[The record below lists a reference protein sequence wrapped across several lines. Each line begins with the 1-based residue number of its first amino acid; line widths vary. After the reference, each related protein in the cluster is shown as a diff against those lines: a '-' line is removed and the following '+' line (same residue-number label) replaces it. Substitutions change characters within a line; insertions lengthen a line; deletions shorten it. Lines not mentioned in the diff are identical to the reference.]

1 MAACLPVEPD
11 KGNDEELV
19 ALVNAF
25 PDTRDPKNWSADP
38 EQACIRHHGFLT
50 VFLKRHL
57 QKQKVQ
63 KVFQGACKR
72 LQASEAR
79 MIANCI
85 MEVRKWTLRK
95 WKNLKSGV
103 RTTPA
108 VLSLMHAVYGQPA
121 QGKAEPV
128 EGKAGPVQGIKR
140 RLTVK
145 SPPSKNLSPI
155 IIQDSGEV
163 ELSPSSL
170 VEEISSS
177 AGSSLGKASS
187 GCIGAEVLEGMERPS
202 ALKKPAAQKR
212 PAAKRACKRP
222 AADVGDGEAARA
234 CARPP
239 IEMAASGAW
248 HGSMSFS
255 WVKPTKAAKKAYIQ
269 ARNDAHSKPYCLVNV
284 ERERGHEQD
293 RIMSALMHKAQH
305 EQGLSKAQLV
315 AFKNDLV
322 SGTRNVD

>member
-212 PAAKRACKRP
+212 PALP
-222 AADVGDGEAARA
+222 
-234 CARPP
+234 
-239 IEMAASGAW
+239 
-248 HGSMSFS
+248 
-255 WVKPTKAAKKAYIQ
+255 
-269 ARNDAHSKPYCLVNV
+269 
-284 ERERGHEQD
+284 
-293 RIMSALMHKAQH
+293 
-305 EQGLSKAQLV
+305 
-315 AFKNDLV
+315 
-322 SGTRNVD
+322 